1 MRAALGNYIAVN
13 SSFLLSQFVQFSINN
28 GIHSHLAMYNTLKEI
43 LCSFFKARYAHE
55 YMNVSEG
62 INMFLVKAASLSEY
76 IGIYKQIF
84 IVVPKT
90 VMI

>member
-1 MRAALGNYIAVN
+1 MKAALGNYIAVN
-13 SSFLLSQFVQFSINN
+13 STFLLSQFVQFLINN
-28 GIHSHLAMYNTLKEI
+28 GIHRHLDMYNTLEI

-84 IVVPKT
+84 IVVPKA